1 MDTDPL
7 LQLCDVTAGY
17 PRHVVLAGV
26 NLALR
31 RGTFTG
37 FLGSNGSGKTTLLK
51 TIVGI
56 IPPLEGKLAWSSKA
70 RIGYVPQRDVLD
82 PIFLLSSLEVVS
94 MVTKGEKQWALECM
108 ASTGTADLAR
118 KPFSQLSGGQKQRVL
133 IARALATRPE
143 FLVLD
148 EPTAGIDPGAAS
160 AIMDL
165 LKKIHQQHLTILI
178 VSHDLT
184 LIRGHAERVIWLHNG
199 KLDEGPANEMLSR
212 ERVLQIFELD
222 FG

>member
-1 MDTDPL
+1 VHSDVL
-7 LQLCDVTAGY
+7 VQLENVSVGY
-17 PRHVVLAGV
+17 PRHVVLAGIT
-26 NLALR
+26 LGIR

-37 FLGSNGSGKTTLLK
+37 LLGSNGSGKSTLLK

-56 IPPLEGKLAWSSKA
+56 IPPLEGKLTWNPEV
-70 RIGYVPQRDVLD
+70 RIGYVPQRDLLD
-82 PIFLLSSLEVVS
+82 SIYLLSSLEVVT

-108 ASTGTADLAR
+108 EATGSANLAR
-118 KPFSQLSGGQKQRVL
+118 KRFSQMSGGQKQRVL

-165 LKKIHQQHLTILI
+165 LDKIHEKRLTILM
-178 VSHDLT
+178 VSHDLA
-184 LIRGHAERVIWLHNG
+184 LVRGHAERVIWLHNG

-212 ERVLQIFELD
+212 ERVLEIFELD
-222 FG
+222 LG